1 MSGYLKKV
9 ALGLVVVLVGM
20 SGASAQQKSASQ
32 KTKPSEAPEIVAV
45 IPKIDQLK
53 ALRAEAE
60 AAMDLSESDKKT
72 VLSSLDRGIRLLEE
86 TERLDA
92 ETQKFIGK
100 IKRAPAR
107 TKEIETE
114 LKRKAPAS
122 DQIVDPEQASQM
134 TNAELD
140 QREREEKASLAAA
153 RESLKNLQDQIVV
166 LKGRPV
172 QLQKDTAEATGRLQE
187 IRKELGEDSPVPNE
201 PAILAEAR
209 RTLLVAEH
217 AMLKAQIHLYEQQLL
232 NHEVFVSLLAA
243 ERDMADIDVTRRQAR
258 VKAWQAIAQQRRQN
272 EASQARKDAEASI
285 ISAPDLPSAV
295 KEQYDFNIKLAKDLE
310 QLTIDEAEAAQKLIE
325 LQSELKALEEEF
337 AQIRKRVQGVSLSNT
352 MGLTLRQ
359 RRFEL
364 PGPQSYRRNSAK
376 RQIIIDRVG
385 DAQFIID
392 VKQHELA
399 DMRAETEKI
408 LKAMT
413 PSTEENVAAWRDKIE
428 TLLLDRRDLLG
439 TLQKTYRRYYQNLQS
454 LEFTEQRMSSLIEEY
469 SSFLDGHL
477 LWIRSAKLIGPS
489 NFRNLPAAVVW
500 ILNPNNWWQLPKDLV
515 ASFAQSAILWLLG
528 LLAALLLFAGRGRAK
543 SNLRQIAK
551 SVGRVREDALMLT
564 IRAFGWT
571 VYLACG
577 RPFLLVLIGW
587 RLIALP
593 VASDFSRAVG
603 YGLLYAGYIWAI
615 LSFLNYLC
623 REYGVA
629 GIHFQW
635 PEATRRAL
643 RRHLLWLEP
652 LWVLLAFLITTL
664 EAADNVAY
672 GNSLGRLAFMVIM
685 SAAAVFAA
693 RIYQTA
699 SGESVDTAQASSQ
712 GLLFRHRYFWYPL
725 SIGLPGLLVILAAM
739 GYYYTA
745 LRMSWEFQNTA
756 LLVLGLVLGNNLAL
770 RGLVIAQRRLA
781 YEEELRKRNEK
792 LETQGAEE
800 SDSASSVGETQIDSF
815 EIEEPEISQAQI
827 TEQTRA
833 LLHTLLFFSGLIGL
847 WVIWHDVLPAVNV
860 LQDIR
865 LWSYSVEVEGVTKV
879 VPITLISVLFA
890 VLIAIITFVGARN
903 LSGVLEITLFKYLPL
918 DAGAR
923 YAFATICQYVVYI
936 IGLIIAFN
944 YIGINWGSLK
954 WLVAALGV
962 GIGFGLQEIIANFVS
977 GLIILFERPVRV
989 GDIVTVDNIDG
1000 VVSRIRIRATTITN
1014 WDRKEYIVPNKEF
1027 ITGRVLNWTLSSPVN
1042 RIIINVGIAYGS
1054 DTELARELLLK
1065 AAQEHPNV
1073 LEDPAPV
1080 ATFEGFGD
1088 NALNFTLRCYLPN
1101 LDNRLATIT
1110 DLHLAIDKAFRK
1122 AKITI
1127 AFPQQDVHL
1136 APLRPLEVR
1145 VMSDQNHTGVDGP
1158 PKKHSKTSSDKG
1170 GD

>member
-1 MSGYLKKV
+1 
-9 ALGLVVVLVGM
+9 
-20 SGASAQQKSASQ
+20 
-32 KTKPSEAPEIVAV
+32 IV
-45 IPKIDQLK
+45 
-53 ALRAEAE
+53 E
-60 AAMDLSESDKKT
+60 
-72 VLSSLDRGIRLLEE
+72 
-86 TERLDA
+86 
-92 ETQKFIGK
+92 
-100 IKRAPAR
+100 
-107 TKEIETE
+107 
-114 LKRKAPAS
+114 
-122 DQIVDPEQASQM
+122 
-134 TNAELD
+134 
-140 QREREEKASLAAA
+140 
-153 RESLKNLQDQIVV
+153 

-172 QLQKDTAEATGRLQE
+172 QLQKDTAEASGRLQE
-187 IRKELGEDSPVPNE
+187 IRQEVSEDSPVPNE

-209 RTLLVAEH
+209 RTLLIAEH
-217 AMLKAQIHLYEQQLL
+217 AMLKAQMHLYEQQLL

-243 ERDMADIDVTRRQAR
+243 ERDMADIEVTRRQAR
-258 VKAWQAIAQQRRQN
+258 AEAWQALAQQRWQD

-285 ISAPDLPSAV
+285 ISAPDLPPAV
-295 KEQYDFNIKLAKDLE
+295 KEQYDLNIKLARDLE
-310 QLTIDEAEAAQKLIE
+310 QLTVDEAQTGQKLIE

-352 MGLTLRQ
+352 IGLSLRQ
-359 RRFEL
+359 RRYEL

-376 RQIIIDRVG
+376 RQIIIDQVG
-385 DAQFIID
+385 EAQFVID

-399 DMRAETEKI
+399 DINAETEKI
-408 LKAMT
+408 LQSLT
-413 PSTEENVAAWRDKIE
+413 PASDENAAVWQDKIE
-428 TLLLDRRDLLG
+428 ALLLDRRDLLG

-454 LEFTEQRMSSLIEEY
+454 LEFTEQRMSSLIDEY
-469 SSFLDGHL
+469 TSFLDGHL
-477 LWIRSAKLIGPS
+477 LWIRSAKVIGPS
-489 NFRNLPAAVVW
+489 NFRSLPAAIVW
-500 ILNPNNWWQLPKDLV
+500 MLNPSNWWQLLKDLV
-515 ASFAQSAILWLLG
+515 ASVDHSAILWLLG
-528 LLAALLLFAGRGRAK
+528 LLVALLLFAGRGRAK
-543 SNLRQIAK
+543 SNLKQIAE

-571 VYLACG
+571 LYLACG

-593 VASDFSRAVG
+593 VASDFSRAAG
-603 YGLLYAGYIWAI
+603 YGLLVAGYIWAI

-623 REYGVA
+623 PEYGVA

-635 PEATRRAL
+635 RDETRRAL

-652 LWVLLAFLITTL
+652 LWVPLAFLITTL
-664 EAADNVAY
+664 EATDNIAY
-672 GNSLGRLAFMVIM
+672 GNSLGRLAFMVTM
-685 SAAAVFAA
+685 AAAAVFAA
-693 RIYQTA
+693 RIYRTA
-699 SGESVDTAQASSQ
+699 SVESVDAAEASSQ

-745 LRMSWEFQNTA
+745 LRMGWEFQSTA
-756 LLVLGLVLGNNLAL
+756 LLVLGLVLANNLAL

-781 YEEELRKRNEK
+781 YEEEVRKRSEK
-792 LETQGAEE
+792 VEAEHKQE
-800 SDSASSVGETQIDSF
+800 GDSPSPISEMQIESF
-815 EIEEPEISQAQI
+815 EIKEPEISQAQI

-833 LLHTLLFFSGLIGL
+833 LLQTFLFFSGLIGL
-847 WVIWHDVLPAVNV
+847 WFIWHDVLPAVNV
-860 LQDIR
+860 LGDIR
-865 LWSYSVEVEGVTKV
+865 LWSYSAEVEGVTKV
-879 VPITLISVLFA
+879 VPISLISVLFA
-890 VLIAIITFVGARN
+890 ILIAIITFVGARN

-936 IGLIIAFN
+936 IGLIVAFN

-962 GIGFGLQEIIANFVS
+962 GIGFGLQEIIANFIS

-1027 ITGRVLNWTLSSPVN
+1027 ITGRVLNWTLTSPVN
-1042 RIIINVGIAYGS
+1042 RFIINVGIAYGS

-1065 AAQEHPNV
+1065 TAQEHPNV

-1088 NALNFTLRCYLPN
+1088 NALNFLLRCYIPD

-1110 DLHLAIDKAFRK
+1110 DMHLAIDKAFRE
-1122 AKITI
+1122 AGITI
-1127 AFPQQDVHL
+1127 AFPQRDIHL
-1136 APLRPLEVR
+1136 NPAQPLNVR
-1145 VMSDQNHTGVDGP
+1145 VMTDQNHTDVDGP
-1158 PKKHSKTSSDKG
+1158 PTKRSKKSSDKG
-1170 GD
+1170 GDS